1 MITIWHHPRCSKS
14 RQTLALLEEHGGE
27 ITIRKYQEDAPSTH
41 EIRAA
46 LTALD
51 LDAIDVIRTGEALF
65 KTLGLSR
72 QSESATLIAAMA
84 DNPVLIE
91 RPIVF
96 ATGRAAIGRPPENV
110 FKIL

>member
-14 RQTLALLEEHGGE
+14 RQTLALVEQHSSE
-27 ITIRKYQEDAPSTH
+27 ITIRKYQEDAPTAD

-46 LTALD
+46 LSALK
-51 LDAIDVIRTGEALF
+51 LEAIDIIRTGEAQF

-72 QSESATLIAAMA
+72 QSDSESLIAAMA
-84 DNPVLIE
+84 AHPVLIE

-96 ATGRAAIGRPPENV
+96 AKGRAAIGRPPENV
-110 FKIL
+110 LGIL

>member
-14 RQTLALLEEHGGE
+14 RQTLALIEERGTD
-27 ITIRKYQEDAPSTH
+27 ITIRKYQEDAPSRD

-46 LTALD
+46 LDTLG
-51 LDAIDVIRTGEALF
+51 LEAIDIMRTGETLF

-72 QSESATLIAAMA
+72 QSESADLIAAMA

-96 ATGRAAIGRPPENV
+96 ANDRAAIGRPPENV
-110 FKIL
+110 LKIL

>member
-14 RQTLALLEEHGGE
+14 RQTLALLEQQGGA
-27 ITIRKYQEDAPSTH
+27 ITIRKYQEDPPSID

-51 LDAIDVIRTGEALF
+51 LEAIDMIRTGEALF

-72 QSESATLIAAMA
+72 QSESAALIAAMA

-96 ATGRAAIGRPPENV
+96 VAGRAAIGRPPENV
-110 FKIL
+110 LSIL